1 MAGNYVWPVDAVSGA
16 PTFSARQGRQ
26 LSIAPFVAGATATRP
41 LGARSGVRP
50 GTPTS
55 TVTATS
61 TTWTVNP
68 HVGVID
74 AEAAAQAGPYAYS
87 FDQVQTG
94 NMTAA
99 SGSYARI
106 DLISVQISDP
116 AESDGSST
124 PGATIV
130 YTAGTAAAP
139 ALPPQ
144 PPRSMVI
151 AQINVPISGGGSPSV
166 TWVAPYFAAPSGAI
180 PVRNDTER
188 VALQPLATD
197 ECAIL
202 CRQADTLVFW
212 SYTPTN
218 GWRPVGKVPR
228 GVWSLASATAL
239 ASGTFVVAPIATAVG
254 IVDSGMTNSG
264 GAITLARA
272 GVYEVEIST
281 VWNGVG
287 GNIRA
292 IIPTLN
298 CASIST
304 AGVLSGGTS
313 LRSHSQPPTGT
324 YTDYVITTTVKFD
337 AAANDVLRVFLFHD
351 AGSPISLNTG
361 GSTNFLGS
369 TRLTLRQIG

>member
-116 AESDGSST
+116 AESDGTSVPS
-124 PGATIV
+124 ATIV
-130 YTAGTAAAP
+130 YTPGTAAAP
-139 ALPPQ
+139 ALPAQ
-144 PPRSMVI
+144 PARSMVL

-166 TWVAPYFAAPSGAI
+166 TWVAP
-180 PVRNDTER
+180 
-188 VALQPLATD
+188 
-197 ECAIL
+197 
-202 CRQADTLVFW
+202 TLVGPGGI
-212 SYTPTN
+212 TP
-218 GWRPVGKVPR
+218 
-228 GVWSLASATAL
+228 ATQA
-239 ASGTFVVAPIATAVG
+239 AFGS
-254 IVDSGMTNSG
+254 
-264 GAITLARA
+264 
-272 GVYEVEIST
+272 
-281 VWNGVG
+281 
-287 GNIRA
+287 
-292 IIPTLN
+292 
-298 CASIST
+298 
-304 AGVLSGGTS
+304 
-313 LRSHSQPPTGT
+313 GT
-324 YTDYVITTTVKFD
+324 YTGQYIDDPSFGLLRWNGSAWSSASLSITGHATRTSSNGTIANSTVTTFGFD
-337 AAANDVLRVFLFHD
+337 
-351 AGSPISLNTG
+351 GPSLTG
-361 GSTNFLGS
+361 GMTCASNATFTVPIAGRYLVAFAAVFAQNGTGARVAWVLKNGATRVIEDDQTGSSVAASVMKGSRVLDLAAGDTLALQVYQTSGGNLDITSSPTAPYLTIDYLGA
-369 TRLTLRQIG
+369 